1 MGFMNHLIQHAIRK
15 LLNESNTWA
24 FFWSRLDILYEYLKQ
39 VWYEDRALNFDTIYT
54 VIEI

>member
-1 MGFMNHLIQHAIRK
+1 MEFMNHLSQHAIRT

-24 FFWSRLDILYEYLKQ
+24 FFWSRLDILYENLKQ
-39 VWYEDRALNFDTIYT
+39 AWYEDRALNFDTIYT